1 MLKMRIGIVC
11 HPSIGGSGLVATE
24 LGLGLAKLGHEV
36 HFISSVRPFKLI
48 EDSERLFFHSVEAI
62 NYPLFS
68 DPLYT
73 FALTAKIVEVV
84 EQYQLDIVHAHYSI
98 PHSLCAYLAGEITE
112 HKFPTITTIHGTD
125 VTIVGQDKPL
135 YPLNRF
141 SIHKSSKVTTVSKYQ
156 RNYIY
161 SHFDKSKTIE
171 VIHNFIDLDVFS
183 PKLADIEMRRK
194 MAKDDEKI
202 VMHASN
208 FRALKNS
215 DTVIRSFYLLL
226 KKVNARLV
234 LLGSGP
240 EVEPIKKLCD
250 KLGILKQVT
259 FMGDVTHVEHYL
271 PNADCIIQPSYRE
284 SFSMVLLEAM
294 ACSVPTVSS
303 NIDGIPEVVAQGE
316 TGFMFDPDDAL
327 GMSLAMEQ
335 ILTEPLTQKRMGE
348 AGRERAAKLFN
359 PQDKILQYVACYRDA
374 IKESTDISRD
384 NIQINSPLTDNATAT
399 PEGTCQLAD
408 IESRDIHQTGIQ
420 QTSNEQIALNKETLS
435 KEAFNE

>member
-1 MLKMRIGIVC
+1 MSKMRIGIVC

-48 EDSERLFFHSVEAI
+48 EDSECLFFHSVEAI

-84 EQYQLDIVHAHYSI
+84 EQFKLDVVHAHYSI

-141 SIHKSSKVTTVSKYQ
+141 SIHKSSKVTTVSSYQ

-161 SHFDKSKTIE
+161 SHFDKSKSID

-183 PKLADIEMRRK
+183 PKFADINVRRQL
-194 MAKDDEKI
+194 ARDDEKI
-202 VMHASN
+202 VMHVSN
-208 FRALKNS
+208 FRPLKNS
-215 DTVIRSFYLLL
+215 DTVIRSFHMLLR
-226 KKVNARLV
+226 KVKARLV

-240 EVEPIKKLCD
+240 DIDGIKQQCE
-250 KLGILKQVT
+250 KLGILKHVV
-259 FMGDVTHVEHYL
+259 FVGDVTHVEHYL
-271 PNADCIIQPSYRE
+271 PNADCMIQPSYRE

-294 ACSVPTVSS
+294 ACGVPTVSS
-303 NIDGIPEVVAQGE
+303 NVDGVPEVVDNGK
-316 TGFMFDPDDAL
+316 TGFMFDPNDAL
-327 GMSLAMEQ
+327 GMAKAMEG
-335 ILTEPLTQKRMGE
+335 ILTEPHTQQNLGK
-348 AGRERAAKLFN
+348 AGRARAAKLFN
-359 PQDKILQYVACYRDA
+359 PEEKILQYLKCYQDA
-374 IKESTDISRD
+374 IKDSQTEV
-384 NIQINSPLTDNATAT
+384 
-399 PEGTCQLAD
+399 AD
-408 IESRDIHQTGIQ
+408 MGQQGGI
-420 QTSNEQIALNKETLS
+420 T
-435 KEAFNE
+435 

>member
-1 MLKMRIGIVC
+1 MSKMRIGIVC

-48 EDSERLFFHSVEAI
+48 EDSDRLFFHSVEAI

-73 FALTAKIVEVV
+73 FALTAKIIEVV
-84 EQYQLDIVHAHYSI
+84 EQFKLDVVHAHYSI
-98 PHSLCAYLAGEITE
+98 PHSLCAYLAGEITT
-112 HKFPTITTIHGTD
+112 HKFPTVTTIHGTD

-141 SIHKSSKVTTVSKYQ
+141 SIHKSTRVTTVSNFQ

-161 SHFDKSKTIE
+161 SHFDKTKPIE
-171 VIHNFIDLDVFS
+171 VIHNFIDLTVFS
-183 PKLADIEMRRK
+183 PELADIDVRRK

-202 VMHASN
+202 VMHVSN

-215 DTVIRSFYLLL
+215 DTVIRSFHLLRR
-226 KKVNARLV
+226 KVKARLV

-240 EVEPIKKLCD
+240 DIDNIKLQCE
-250 KLGILKQVT
+250 KLGILKYVT

-271 PNADCIIQPSYRE
+271 PNADCMIQPSYRE

-294 ACSVPTVSS
+294 ACGVPTVSS
-303 NIDGIPEVVAQGE
+303 NVDGIPEVVDEGQS
-316 TGFMFDPDDAL
+316 GFMFDPDDAI
-327 GMSLAMEQ
+327 AMAKSMGQ
-335 ILTEPLTQKRMGE
+335 ILLDPELQKQMGR
-348 AGRERAAKLFN
+348 AGRLRAAKLFN
-359 PQDKILQYVACYRDA
+359 PERKVEQYIACYREA
-374 IKESTDISRD
+374 IQD
-384 NIQINSPLTDNATAT
+384 
-399 PEGTCQLAD
+399 CQCAC
-408 IESRDIHQTGIQ
+408 SSVQTLHGD
-420 QTSNEQIALNKETLS
+420 SNEQ
-435 KEAFNE
+435 